1 VQPTLEARASAA
13 QNAGV
18 RLLPPLAVLMLAGC
32 GLLPS
37 DPLGFRTYPL
47 KDTTLPEAA
56 QVVNDATRIFALDHF
71 GGIGMAWDP
80 VEHNLVLD
88 PVYDGTRRMKL
99 YIHLEPVGPD
109 VNVEMFA
116 LVETLRSDAG
126 AVGWGDPMQDV
137 HLEEQLYQTYIAAL
151 VARRGGVP

>member
-1 VQPTLEARASAA
+1 
-13 QNAGV
+13 V
-18 RLLPPLAVLMLAGC
+18 RLLALLAVLLLTGC
-32 GLLPS
+32 GLLPG

-56 QVVNDATRIFALDHF
+56 QVVHDATRVYALAHF
-71 GGIGMAWDP
+71 GGIGMTWDP

-88 PVYDGTRRMKL
+88 PVYDGQRRMKL
-99 YIHLEPVGPD
+99 YIHLEVNGPD

-137 HLEEQLYQTYIAAL
+137 PLEKELYQAYIAAL